1 MTEEVGITNEE
12 APARSL
18 SYRNP
23 DEKHLF
29 FFLLLGHIMSIK
41 SVIYAGRL
49 MFVSVRKPF
58 YRVKTLSQS
67 RMPFLSF
74 FVESF

>member
-1 MTEEVGITNEE
+1 MTEEVGIRKEK
-12 APARSL
+12 APACSL
-18 SYRNP
+18 FNRNP

-29 FFLLLGHIMSIK
+29 FFLLLGHIISIK
-41 SVIYAGRL
+41 SVIYGGRL

-58 YRVKTLSQS
+58 YRVEILSQS